1 MKNYIITIARGY
13 GSGGKQIAMQLAKEL
28 GIECYEHRI
37 LALAAQYSGY
47 DEQEF
52 QRNDERLR
60 GSYLVNKLAEIP
72 LRLAATPEEKSFRE
86 LQSEHVRC
94 FKYQEKII
102 QNLAASESCVIVG
115 KAADYVLKD
124 YDNVIS
130 IYIEAPREFCVKR
143 IMNRTGVSEEQANK
157 DIEMTDKY
165 RAEYYAYFTGESNWM
180 LPTNYDLTIN
190 SGRVGKVDD
199 LSECV
204 RMIEY
209 YLNRKFGVEIPKHE
223 V

>member
-37 LALAAQYSGY
+37 LALASKYSGY

-60 GSYLVNKLAEIP
+60 GSVLVNKLAEIP
-72 LRLAATPEEKSFRE
+72 LRLSATPEKKSFRE
-86 LQSEHVRC
+86 LKSEHVRC

-102 QNLAASESCVIVG
+102 RNLADTESCVIVG
-115 KAADYVLKD
+115 KAADYILKD

-130 IYIEAPREFCVKR
+130 IYIEAPREFCMQR
-143 IMNRTGVSEEQANK
+143 IMKRNGISREQANH

-165 RAEYYAYFTGESNWM
+165 RAEYYSYFTGGNNWM
-180 LPTNYDLTIN
+180 LPTNYDIIIN

-204 RMIEY
+204 KMIKY
-209 YLNRKFGVEIPKHE
+209 YLNRKFGVEENEK
-223 V
+223 